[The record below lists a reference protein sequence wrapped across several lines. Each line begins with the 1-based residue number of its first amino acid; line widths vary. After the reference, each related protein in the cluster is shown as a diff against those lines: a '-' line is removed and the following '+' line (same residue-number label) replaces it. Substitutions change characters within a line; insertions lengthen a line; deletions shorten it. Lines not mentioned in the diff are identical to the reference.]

1 VSDHSQPLREQDADA
16 DPERQLAAWYEQAA
30 ASDMRMPEAA
40 ALATASPDGA
50 PSLRM
55 VLVKG
60 FDGGVF
66 RFYSNYD
73 SRKGGELAANPR
85 AALLFHWDELGRQVR
100 IEGPVERASAADS
113 LAYARSRA
121 RASQLSA
128 LSSPQSRVVSD
139 RAELERLV
147 AENDARYAHEQQ
159 LPLPERWGGFR
170 LTAQRYEFWQ
180 QREDRLHDRL
190 VYRRDGGDWLI
201 ERLAP

>member
-1 VSDHSQPLREQDADA
+1 MSDHSQPLREQDADE
-16 DPERQLAAWYEQAA
+16 DPERQFAAWYEQAR
-30 ASDMRMPEAA
+30 ASGIRLPEAA

-66 RFYSNYD
+66 RFYSNYT
-73 SRKGGELAANPR
+73 SRKGRELAANPR
-85 AALLFHWDELGRQVR
+85 AALLFHWDALGRQVR
-100 IEGPVERASAADS
+100 IEGPVERASAEHS

-128 LSSPQSRVVSD
+128 LSSPQSSVVAD
-139 RAELERLV
+139 RAALERLV
-147 AENDARYAHEQQ
+147 AENDARYAHAQQ
-159 LPLPERWGGFR
+159 LPLPEHWGGYR
-170 LTAQRYEFWQ
+170 LPAERYEFWQ

-190 VYRRDGGDWLI
+190 LYRRDGGGWLI